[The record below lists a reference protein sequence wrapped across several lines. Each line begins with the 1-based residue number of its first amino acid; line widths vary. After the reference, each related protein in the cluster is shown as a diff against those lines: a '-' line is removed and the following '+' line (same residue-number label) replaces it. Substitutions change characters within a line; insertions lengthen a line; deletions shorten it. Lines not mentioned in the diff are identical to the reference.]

1 MVAWTPEEA
10 GVYLSTYK
18 LFEHKPPDLI
28 KERVDND
35 YTSILRSVLTSV
47 KGVNKTDVMT
57 LRTNFGVRE
66 TSKCL
71 LNGRLLIGQKSFS
84 NIVHATPEQLLD
96 CPGFGNLKVR
106 RLKEAVDMPFRPR
119 KSNLGIS
126 STQALGPN
134 PILDSD
140 GDDAGGSNRK
150 GKEKPSIKPQPRN
163 PSPDWPEWVEE
174 LEEFEGRE
182 APTKDLAKNGD

>member
-28 KERVDND
+28 KERIDND

-47 KGVNKTDVMT
+47 KSVNKTDVMT
-57 LRTNFGVRE
+57 LRTNFG
-66 TSKCL
+66 
-71 LNGRLLIGQKSFS
+71 SFS

-106 RLKEAVDMPFRPR
+106 RLKEATGMPFRPR

-150 GKEKPSIKPQPRN
+150 GKERPSIKPQPRN

-174 LEEFEGRE
+174 LEEIEGRE